1 MAGAPLEL
9 DDVAARLGEAYGA
22 LPVAER
28 QRHLEAMRAI
38 ASPGDVRLDVASLDP
53 NHWRVA
59 VCAGDHVGVLAS
71 VAGLLTATGL
81 DVTSADILT
90 LDTATETS
98 EASPPPRR
106 EPRGRPRR
114 AWSPP
119 APPKPTSRVALDL
132 FEVTSDVDPDW
143 NELGRELAALVAL
156 LAEGKRDEARERL
169 LLRLAGRERATAEV
183 AAASEAAT
191 PVEVEIDAESDPE
204 ATRLTIRSPDQPGFL
219 FEFAS
224 ALIALDVSVRRAE
237 IRTSE
242 GVTADTFWLT
252 TSGGSKIT
260 SPDRLH
266 ELRTAAVL
274 IRRFTHLL
282 GEAPDPAQALQQF
295 SAMARSMLARQQDGS
310 AWQSLDSEGVLRT
323 LAELLGVSR
332 FLWEDF
338 LRLQHESLFPL
349 LADSEALDEAPTRD
363 SLRKRLRSEVEAV
376 TDHAEVVRRI
386 NAFKDRE
393 MFRIDLRHIT
403 RRTGFLVFSRE
414 LAELA
419 EAVLEAVA
427 TEAERVL
434 EARHGAP
441 RLEDGTR
448 CGWAICA
455 LGKFGGREIG
465 FASDIELL
473 VVYAGA
479 GTTDGAQPTS
489 NAQYFE
495 AFARELRDSIFTRRE
510 GIFEIDTRL
519 RPYGNNGPAASTLE
533 AFRAYYA
540 TDGEA
545 QQFERMALVRLRP
558 VVGDEALGRA
568 VVEARDAFVYS
579 GAPLDLEDVRYL
591 RGRQVAELTT
601 GALDAKYGLGGV
613 VDIEYFVQALQIE
626 VGATDR
632 TVRAPGTLEACE
644 LLRRGGWIPE
654 LLAAKLQDAYLFLRQ
669 LIDGLRVV
677 RGNAKDLAVPDRDSR
692 EFEYLARR
700 LYFERPDDLARAI
713 EVRMEFARGLWD
725 VLEELRPPR

>member
-1 MAGAPLEL
+1 MAGAPLQL
-9 DDVAARLGEAYGA
+9 DDVAARLGDVYAR

-28 QRHLEAMRAI
+28 ERHLEAMRAV
-38 ASPGDVRLDVASLDP
+38 ASPADVRLDATPVGP
-53 NHWRVA
+53 GRWRLA

-81 DVTSADILT
+81 DVASADILT

-106 EPRGRPRR
+106 QPRGRPRR

-119 APPKPTSRVALDL
+119 PPPKATTRVALDL
-132 FEVTSDVDPDW
+132 FEVTSDADPDW
-143 NELGRELAALVAL
+143 DELGRELATLVAL

-169 LLRLAGRERATAEV
+169 LLRLAGHERSTPQ
-183 AAASEAAT
+183 AAT
-191 PVEVEIDAESDPE
+191 EAPADVEVEIDAESDPE

-242 GVTADTFWLT
+242 GLTADTFWLT
-252 TSGGSKIT
+252 TAGGSKIT

-349 LADSEALDEAPTRD
+349 LADSEALDEAPTRAA
-363 SLRKRLRSEVEAV
+363 LRERLRAETETV

-427 TEAERVL
+427 LEAERVL

-441 RLEDGTR
+441 RLEGGAR
-448 CGWAICA
+448 CGWSICA

-473 VVYAGA
+473 VVYTGA
-479 GTTDGAQPTS
+479 GTTDGARPTS

-495 AFARELRDSIFTRRE
+495 AFARELRDSIVTRRE

-558 VVGDEALGRA
+558 VAGDEALGRA

-601 GALDAKYGLGGV
+601 GALDAKYGLGGL

-626 VGATDR
+626 VGATDP

-677 RGNAKDLAVPDRDSR
+677 RGNAKDLAVPNRDSR

-713 EVRMEFARGLWD
+713 EVRMNFARGLWD